1 MCRCF
6 FFGML
11 FGGLVFCL
19 QMAKAEEPAGKLL
32 NELRDRGE
40 FQKALE
46 YLDSAATD
54 GAVAKEFKET
64 LQFERGMTLALG
76 SRQQRDPSVRS
87 AWLADGQKAL
97 QLFLAEHPASP
108 QAIAALQQLG
118 NIFVEQARGLLKRS
132 ESATGA
138 AQAKMLTDSNQLYAE
153 ALAAFEKLHTTTQE
167 RLKEFPA
174 VVQDPKRVEERER
187 LRMDFL
193 QARLLLAA
201 TLEESA
207 ETHPKG
213 SPEEVKALTKAAE
226 SYEQTYKQYRTRL
239 AGLYAR
245 LYQARCKQKLG
256 KHPEALEM
264 FDDLLANADSPAALH
279 TFKVKVVDLAIDSWM
294 VEKQYQR
301 ILDTAGPIL
310 QVVNEDEEKTH
321 EIIDLRVKVAVA
333 AKALADA
340 KQK

>member
-1 MCRCF
+1 MCRF
-6 FFGML
+6 FSGML
-11 FGGLVFCL
+11 LGCLGFGLQIGL
-19 QMAKAEEPAGKLL
+19 AEEPAGKLL

-54 GAVAKEFKET
+54 AAVAKEFKET

-76 SRQQRDPSVRS
+76 SRRQKDPSVRS

-97 QLFLAEHPASP
+97 QSFVAEHPESA

-118 NIFVEQARGLLKRS
+118 NVCVEQARGLLKRS
-132 ESATGA
+132 ESATGE
-138 AQAKMLTDSNQLYAE
+138 AQAKTLAESRKLYAE
-153 ALAAFEKLHTTTQE
+153 ALAAFEKLHATTSE
-167 RLKEFPA
+167 RLKGFPA

-207 ETHPKG
+207 ETHPQG
-213 SPEEVKALTKAAE
+213 SPEKARALTQAAE
-226 SYEQTYKQYRTRL
+226 SYEQTYQRYRTRL

-245 LYQARCKQKLG
+245 LYQARCQQKLG
-256 KHPEALEM
+256 KHREALVIL
-264 FDDLLANADSPAALH
+264 DALLENADAPQAMH
-279 TFKVKVVDLAIDSWM
+279 DFRVKVVSMAIDSWM
-294 VEKQYQR
+294 EGKQYQR
-301 ILDTAGPIL
+301 ILDAAGPIL
-310 QVVNEDEEKTH
+310 QAVNEDEEKTY
-321 EIIDLRVKVAVA
+321 EIIDLRVKVALA